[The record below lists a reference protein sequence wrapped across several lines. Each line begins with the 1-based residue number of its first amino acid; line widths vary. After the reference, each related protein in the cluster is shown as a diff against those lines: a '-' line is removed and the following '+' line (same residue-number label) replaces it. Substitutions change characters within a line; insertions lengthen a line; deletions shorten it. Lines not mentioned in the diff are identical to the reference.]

1 MGRKTGALTPS
12 SASAPLCRVPDYAEY
27 FEHGVGANGVYP
39 RAVGII
45 LPPFQDSRRWKE
57 GNMECLRKYSWSL
70 RREPVGPRAPYI
82 AGFMGR
88 LSVLGYAE
96 TSVHQYT
103 RLAADFSGWLKQKKV
118 VKGEIGP
125 EH

>member
-1 MGRKTGALTPS
+1 
-12 SASAPLCRVPDYAEY
+12 
-27 FEHGVGANGVYP
+27 
-39 RAVGII
+39 
-45 LPPFQDSRRWKE
+45 
-57 GNMECLRKYSWSL
+57 MECLRKYSWSL
-70 RREPVGPRAPYI
+70 RREPVGPLTPYI

-118 VKGEIGP
+118 AREEIRP
-125 EH
+125 EHTQRYLKYRASEALGLPSP